1 MSEITFMKKI
11 LMPTILFLIALFLV
25 LTFSSKPMQHQS
37 ATLPAIT
44 QVSADAWAKLSQKR
58 ILFGHA
64 SVGENMVEGIQD
76 LQQEHPEIELNV
88 IKSETPWNVK
98 TPGFIH
104 FYWFDLDLWKNS
116 PNTSQITIQKVDVFS
131 TLMETKVGEQMD
143 VAIAKFCW
151 ADIKPDTDVSQV
163 FSHYKAAMSKLMQDF
178 PETTFVQV
186 TTPLVAEPSG
196 SVAFKN
202 WIKQLIGK
210 PPFRLSDNV
219 KINQLN
225 ELIRSEY
232 AGKAPIFDLAEIEST
247 FPDGRRQTFSQDGK
261 EYFSLVPD
269 YTGDMGHLNE
279 TGRKIVADK
288 LLVFLANL
296 VK

>member
-1 MSEITFMKKI
+1 MKKFLI
-11 LMPTILFLIALFLV
+11 PTLLFLIALFLV
-25 LTFSSKPMQHQS
+25 FTFNNKPMYDQS

-44 QVSADAWAKLSQKR
+44 QVSADAWANLSQKR

-64 SVGENMVEGIQD
+64 SVGENIIEGIQD
-76 LQQEHPEIELNV
+76 IQKEHSEIKLNV
-88 IKSETPWNVK
+88 IKSATPWDVK
-98 TPGFIH
+98 FPGFIH
-104 FYWFDLDLWKNS
+104 FHWGDLDLWKNS
-116 PNTSQITIQKVDVFS
+116 PTASQGTIKKVDVFS
-131 TLMETKVGEQMD
+131 KLMETKVGGEVD
-143 VAIAKFCW
+143 IALAKFCW
-151 ADIKPDTDVSQV
+151 ADIKPDTDISQV
-163 FSHYKAAMSKLMQDF
+163 FKHYKAAMAKLMQDF
-178 PETTFVQV
+178 PQTTFVHV

-225 ELIRSEY
+225 ELIRAEY
-232 AGKAPIFDLAEIEST
+232 TGKAPIFDLAQIEST

-261 EYFSLVPD
+261 DYFSLAPD

-279 TGRKIVADK
+279 TGRKIVAEQ
-288 LLVFLANL
+288 LLIFLTNL
-296 VK
+296 VNE

>member
-1 MSEITFMKKI
+1 
-11 LMPTILFLIALFLV
+11 
-25 LTFSSKPMQHQS
+25 
-37 ATLPAIT
+37 
-44 QVSADAWAKLSQKR
+44 
-58 ILFGHA
+58 
-64 SVGENMVEGIQD
+64 
-76 LQQEHPEIELNV
+76 
-88 IKSETPWNVK
+88 
-98 TPGFIH
+98 
-104 FYWFDLDLWKNS
+104 
-116 PNTSQITIQKVDVFS
+116 
-131 TLMETKVGEQMD
+131 
-143 VAIAKFCW
+143 
-151 ADIKPDTDVSQV
+151 
-163 FSHYKAAMSKLMQDF
+163 MSKLMQDF